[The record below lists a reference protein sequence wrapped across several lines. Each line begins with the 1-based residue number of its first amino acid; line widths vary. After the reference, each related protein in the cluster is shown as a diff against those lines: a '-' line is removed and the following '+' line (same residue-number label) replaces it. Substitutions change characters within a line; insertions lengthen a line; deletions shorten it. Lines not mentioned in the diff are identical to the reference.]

1 MINIVSRKARY
12 NFLEKKQNGDHYRT
26 RGESPRPP
34 LKTEDHQER
43 KNSPSY
49 IIEERGIILN
59 KGYGEFCG

>member
-43 KNSPSY
+43 KNSSLIY
-49 IIEERGIILN
+49 NRGKRYN
-59 KGYGEFCG
+59 TK